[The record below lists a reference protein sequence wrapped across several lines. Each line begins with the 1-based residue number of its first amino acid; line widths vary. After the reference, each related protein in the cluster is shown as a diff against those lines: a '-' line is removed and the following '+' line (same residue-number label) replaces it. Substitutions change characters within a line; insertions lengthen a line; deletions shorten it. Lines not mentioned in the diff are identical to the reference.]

1 VIEGNR
7 LTHVRAYKEGEN
19 MRIGILT
26 GGGDVPPLNAAIRA
40 VCRRAFEYGWEVY
53 GILEGYRGLIEGR
66 TIELTPDSVARIL
79 GWGGTVL
86 YSSRTNPRN
95 VESGV
100 ERCVE
105 TAKRLGLDA
114 VVAIGGD
121 DTLGAAYVLSQAGLP
136 AVGIPKTIDNDVAET
151 EYCLGFDTSIN
162 VIMDALERLHTTAA
176 SHHRVLVC
184 EVMGRGAGWLAIVG
198 GMAGAADYIFCPEI
212 SDKLDSVVAHIRK
225 QREQGKRYA
234 IVVVSEGAEI
244 EDIGEEEELGTD
256 AFGNPLLRHRGIGQR
271 LADAI
276 EEASGLTTRH
286 VVLAYLQ
293 RGGSPTAYDRVMAI
307 RYGVA
312 AVDLIKEGKMGY
324 MVALKGREIVPVE
337 LNKIAGVT
345 QMVTDDFIE
354 AAKAMF

>member
-1 VIEGNR
+1 
-7 LTHVRAYKEGEN
+7 

-26 GGGDVPPLNAAIRA
+26 GGGDTPPLNAAIRA
-40 VCRRAFEYGWEVY
+40 VCLRAFGYGWEVY
-53 GILEGYRGLIEGR
+53 GILDGYRGLIEGN
-66 TIELTPDSVARIL
+66 TIQLTRDKVVGL
-79 GWGGTVL
+79 LNVGGTML
-86 YSSRTNPRN
+86 YSSRTNPRR
-95 VESGV
+95 VENGV

-121 DTLGAAYVLSQAGLP
+121 DTLGAAYVLSEAGLP

-151 EYCLGFDTSIN
+151 EYCLGFDTAAN
-162 VIMDALERLHTTAA
+162 VIVDALERLHTTAG

-198 GMAGAADYIFCPEI
+198 GMAGGADYIFCPEV
-212 SDKLDSVVAHIRK
+212 SDSVDSVVQHILR
-225 QREQGKRYA
+225 QRQQGRMHS
-234 IVVVSEGAEI
+234 IIVVSEGAEI
-244 EDIGEEEELGTD
+244 EGIGEATEQLGTD

-276 EEASGLTTRH
+276 EEATGLNTRH

-293 RGGSPTAYDRVMAI
+293 RGGPPSARDRTVAT

-312 AVDLIKEGKMGY
+312 AVDLIKEGKIGY
-324 MVALKGREIVPVE
+324 MVALKGRDIVPVS
-337 LNKIAGVT
+337 LDKIAGVT
-345 QMVTDDFIE
+345 QMVTRDYIE
-354 AAKAMF
+354 AATAMF

>member
-1 VIEGNR
+1 
-7 LTHVRAYKEGEN
+7 

-26 GGGDVPPLNAAIRA
+26 GGGDTPPLNAAIRA
-40 VCRRAFEYGWEVY
+40 VCLRAFEYGWEVQ
-53 GILEGYRGLIEGR
+53 GILDGYRGLIEGN
-66 TIELTPDSVARIL
+66 TIQLTEEKVAGL
-79 GWGGTVL
+79 LNVGGTML
-86 YSSRTNPRN
+86 HSSRTNPRR
-95 VESGV
+95 VENGV
-100 ERCVE
+100 DQCVE

-121 DTLGAAYVLSQAGLP
+121 DTLGAAYVLSEAGLP

-151 EYCLGFDTSIN
+151 EYCLGFDTAAN
-162 VIMDALERLHTTAA
+162 VIVDALERLHTTAA

-198 GMAGAADYIFCPEI
+198 GMAGGADYIFCPEVP
-212 SDKLDSVVAHIRK
+212 DSVDNVVQHIL
-225 QREQGKRYA
+225 GKRQRGRMHS

-244 EDIGEEEELGTD
+244 EGIGEAAEQLGTD

-276 EEASGLTTRH
+276 EEATGLNTRH

-293 RGGSPTAYDRVMAI
+293 RGGPPTARDRTVAT

-312 AVDLIKEGKMGY
+312 AVDLIKQGKIGY
-324 MVALKGREIVPVE
+324 MVALKGREIVPVS
-337 LNKIAGVT
+337 LDKIAGVT
-345 QMVTDDFIE
+345 QMVTPDYIE